1 MTADRRAVGT
11 KTSAAVVDYVLEQL
25 DAISRTCASWDGT
38 DPVRFLTRAGYR
50 VPEAESR

>member
-25 DAISRTCASWDGT
+25 FSGALSSGDRITQLVLVDA
-38 DPVRFLTRAGYR
+38 
-50 VPEAESR
+50 VP